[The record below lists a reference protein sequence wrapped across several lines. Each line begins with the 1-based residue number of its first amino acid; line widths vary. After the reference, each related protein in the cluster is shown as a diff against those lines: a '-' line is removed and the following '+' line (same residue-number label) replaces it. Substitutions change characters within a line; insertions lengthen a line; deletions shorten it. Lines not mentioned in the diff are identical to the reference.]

1 MREKVILVCEICLSR
16 NYTTKKNKLNTTT
29 RMEIKKFCPR
39 CNKHT
44 VHKETK
50 KRRKYKMAVQKEEKK
65 NRVLQAISHEWKYE
79 NLILVCLALFA
90 LELGVLLLTGDL
102 DFAQNVFL
110 LSDYKTVFA
119 WILVG
124 LGVIALLLAVASFY
138 RPSLAEVKHVTGL
151 KRKEFFV
158 NVITVFV
165 FILVIA
171 GLIFAYESVI
181 TLIENAFK

>member
-1 MREKVILVCEICLSR
+1 
-16 NYTTKKNKLNTTT
+16 
-29 RMEIKKFCPR
+29 
-39 CNKHT
+39 
-44 VHKETK
+44 
-50 KRRKYKMAVQKEEKK
+50 MAVQEKEKK
-65 NRVLQAISHEWKYE
+65 NRVIQAISHEWKYE
-79 NLILVCLALFA
+79 NLVLVVLALFA

-102 DFAQNVFL
+102 TISSTAFL
-110 LSDYKTVFA
+110 IGPYWKVFA

-138 RPSLAEVKHVTGL
+138 RPSFAEIKHVTGL
-151 KRKEFFV
+151 KKKEFLV

-181 TLIENAFK
+181 TLVEKTFK

>member
-1 MREKVILVCEICLSR
+1 
-16 NYTTKKNKLNTTT
+16 
-29 RMEIKKFCPR
+29 
-39 CNKHT
+39 
-44 VHKETK
+44 
-50 KRRKYKMAVQKEEKK
+50 MAVQEKEKK

-79 NLILVCLALFA
+79 NLVLVILALFA

-102 DFAQNVFL
+102 TISSTAFL
-110 LSDYKTVFA
+110 IGPYWKVFA

-138 RPSLAEVKHVTGL
+138 RPSIAEIKHVTGL
-151 KRKEFFV
+151 KRKEFIV
-158 NVITVFV
+158 NVITVFI

-181 TLIENAFK
+181 TLVENLFK

>member
-1 MREKVILVCEICLSR
+1 
-16 NYTTKKNKLNTTT
+16 
-29 RMEIKKFCPR
+29 
-39 CNKHT
+39 
-44 VHKETK
+44 
-50 KRRKYKMAVQKEEKK
+50 MAVQEKEKK
-65 NRVLQAISHEWKYE
+65 NRVLQAIYHEWKYE
-79 NLILVCLALFA
+79 NLILVVLALFA

-102 DFAQNVFL
+102 TISANAFL
-110 LSDYKTVFA
+110 IGEYWKVFA

-138 RPSLAEVKHVTGL
+138 RPSLAEIKHVTGL
-151 KRKEFFV
+151 KRKEFLV

-181 TLIENAFK
+181 TLVEKAFK